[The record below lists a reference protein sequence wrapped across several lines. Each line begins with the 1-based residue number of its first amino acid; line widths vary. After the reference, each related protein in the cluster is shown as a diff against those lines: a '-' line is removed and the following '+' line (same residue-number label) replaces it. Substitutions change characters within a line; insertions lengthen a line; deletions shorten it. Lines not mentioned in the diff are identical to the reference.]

1 MKKGEFLNSEII
13 SLMGTM
19 GHTDSVVIGDA
30 GLPIPDGVKRID
42 ISLIKSVPGFVDTL
56 KAVASEL
63 EVEKVVLAE
72 EIKNMNTAVLEEI
85 LKIYSEDMIEFV
97 PHEEF
102 KNKTK
107 CSKAVVRTGECTP
120 YANII
125 LYSGVTF

>member
-72 EIKNMNTAVLEEI
+72 EIKNMNPAVLEEI